1 MESMSTPGGS
11 AGHPLLENPAL
22 LSIEGIVGSGKTTLA
37 QRLKEHLPWLVFVEE
52 DLRSWRN
59 LPTPSGPVNL
69 LQRFYEDPHN
79 HALEF
84 QSLVMQTLG
93 ERHLNRGNFYIQER
107 SLQSSVN
114 VFAESQRELGYLRDD
129 QYAIL
134 KGWNDLLKGVPYR
147 MTSPNAFLYVDV
159 DPQTA
164 FSRVQ
169 ARGRSEEASVTVD
182 YLADLKRLHDKWLL
196 NEQEYS
202 VFRVDGTLPMNRLV
216 PGIVAQLE
224 KWRLCEVFRASA
236 LPKGLSD
243 IVLDIPLPGKPA
255 GEGDE

>member
-1 MESMSTPGGS
+1 M
-11 AGHPLLENPAL
+11 
-22 LSIEGIVGSGKTTLA
+22 
-37 QRLKEHLPWLVFVEE
+37 
-52 DLRSWRN
+52 
-59 LPTPSGPVNL
+59 
-69 LQRFYEDPHN
+69 
-79 HALEF
+79 
-84 QSLVMQTLG
+84 
-93 ERHLNRGNFYIQER
+93 
-107 SLQSSVN
+107 QSSVN

-236 LPKGLSD
+236 LPKGL
-243 IVLDIPLPGKPA
+243 PGSNFGVDDGVAMARIHSPHTHRA
-255 GEGDE
+255 TLQSSPIWSA

>member
-93 ERHLNRGNFYIQER
+93 ERHLNRGNFYIQ
-107 SLQSSVN
+107 
-114 VFAESQRELGYLRDD
+114 
-129 QYAIL
+129 
-134 KGWNDLLKGVPYR
+134 
-147 MTSPNAFLYVDV
+147 
-159 DPQTA
+159 
-164 FSRVQ
+164 
-169 ARGRSEEASVTVD
+169 
-182 YLADLKRLHDKWLL
+182 
-196 NEQEYS
+196 
-202 VFRVDGTLPMNRLV
+202 
-216 PGIVAQLE
+216 
-224 KWRLCEVFRASA
+224 
-236 LPKGLSD
+236 
-243 IVLDIPLPGKPA
+243 
-255 GEGDE
+255 